1 MVGLGKA
8 KKYGLRPTLKK
19 SVKRFNTNVNEKL
32 KSEDCLDLAKT
43 FRTFAVSN
51 NEGYSSNNIKQ
62 FKIMESVVANA
73 WVETYQNFM
82 NLVYNGLDT
91 HEKISSY
98 LHQMNLF
105 ATEARTLLHKGF
117 LTTLKEKNA
126 LAFFVDCFLEEIS
139 MFADNGLP
147 SESQYDISEQEL
159 KDKYE
164 LIIDSIREISGAFC
178 NFLNKM
184 EHFDD
189 DQPTTTE
196 LKQRMKAFSIVD
208 RALLLEIDKE

>member
-1 MVGLGKA
+1 MLNQEN
-8 KKYGLRPTLKK
+8 R
-19 SVKRFNTNVNEKL
+19 
-32 KSEDCLDLAKT
+32 LDFGKT
-43 FRTFAVSN
+43 FRIFASSN
-51 NEGYSSNNIKQ
+51 NEGYSSNNKQ

-91 HEKISSY
+91 HEKVSSY

-105 ATEARTLLHKGF
+105 ATEGKVLLHKGF

-139 MFADNGLP
+139 TFADNGLP
-147 SESQYDISEQEL
+147 SESPFEISEQ
-159 KDKYE
+159 E
-164 LIIDSIREISGAFC
+164 LIIDSIREISSVFC

-196 LKQRMKAFSIVD
+196 LKQRMKAFLIVD

>member
-1 MVGLGKA
+1 MRGFGKT

-19 SVKRFNTNVNEKL
+19 NVNKFNANVNGMLNQENHL
-32 KSEDCLDLAKT
+32 HFGKT
-43 FRTFAVSN
+43 FRTFALSN
-51 NEGYSSNNIKQ
+51 NEGYSSNNKQ

-73 WVETYQNFM
+73 WVETYQNFI

-105 ATEARTLLHKGF
+105 ATEGKVLLHKGF

-139 MFADNGLP
+139 MFADNDLP
-147 SESQYDISEQEL
+147 SESPFAISEQEL
-159 KDKYE
+159 KDKHE
-164 LIIDSIREISGAFC
+164 LIIDSIREISSAFC

-208 RALLLEIDKE
+208 RALLLEIDEE

>member
-1 MVGLGKA
+1 
-8 KKYGLRPTLKK
+8 
-19 SVKRFNTNVNEKL
+19 
-32 KSEDCLDLAKT
+32 
-43 FRTFAVSN
+43 
-51 NEGYSSNNIKQ
+51 
-62 FKIMESVVANA
+62 MESVVANA

-159 KDKYE
+159 KDKHE
-164 LIIDSIREISGAFC
+164 LIIDSIREISSVFC

-196 LKQRMKAFSIVD
+196 LKQRMKAFLIVD

>member
-1 MVGLGKA
+1 M
-8 KKYGLRPTLKK
+8 LKQEN
-19 SVKRFNTNVNEKL
+19 R
-32 KSEDCLDLAKT
+32 LDFCKT
-43 FRTFAVSN
+43 FRIFASSN
-51 NEGYSSNNIKQ
+51 NEGYSSHNTKH

-91 HEKISSY
+91 NEKVSSY

-117 LTTLKEKNA
+117 IKPSEEKNA
-126 LAFFVDCFLEEIS
+126 FVVFVECFLVEMT
-139 MFADNGLP
+139 MFEDNGLP
-147 SESQYDISEQEL
+147 SESPFAISEQEL
-159 KDKYE
+159 NDKHE
-164 LIIDSIREISGAFC
+164 LIIDSIREISSVFR
-178 NFLNKM
+178 NFLSKM

-196 LKQRMKAFSIVD
+196 LKQRMKAFLIVD

>member
-1 MVGLGKA
+1 
-8 KKYGLRPTLKK
+8 
-19 SVKRFNTNVNEKL
+19 
-32 KSEDCLDLAKT
+32 
-43 FRTFAVSN
+43 
-51 NEGYSSNNIKQ
+51 
-62 FKIMESVVANA
+62 MESVVANA

-82 NLVYNGLDT
+82 NLVYNRFAP
-91 HEKISSY
+91 HEKVSSY

-105 ATEARTLLHKGF
+105 ATEGKVLLHKGF

-139 MFADNGLP
+139 TFVDNGLP
-147 SESQYDISEQEL
+147 SESPFAISEQEL
-159 KDKYE
+159 KENYE
-164 LIIDSIREISGAFC
+164 VIIDSIREISSVFC
-178 NFLNKM
+178 NFLSKM

-208 RALLLEIDKE
+208 SALILEIDEE

>member
-1 MVGLGKA
+1 M
-8 KKYGLRPTLKK
+8 LKQEN
-19 SVKRFNTNVNEKL
+19 RLHFG
-32 KSEDCLDLAKT
+32 KT
-43 FRTFAVSN
+43 FRTFASSN
-51 NEGYSSNNIKQ
+51 NEGYSSHNTKH

-105 ATEARTLLHKGF
+105 ATEGKVLLHKGF

-139 MFADNGLP
+139 TFADNGLP
-147 SESQYDISEQEL
+147 SESPFEISEQEL
-159 KDKYE
+159 KDKHE
-164 LIIDSIREISGAFC
+164 LIIDSIREISSVFC

-189 DQPTTTE
+189 GQPTTTE
-196 LKQRMKAFSIVD
+196 LKQRMKAFLIVD

>member
-1 MVGLGKA
+1 M
-8 KKYGLRPTLKK
+8 
-19 SVKRFNTNVNEKL
+19 L
-32 KSEDCLDLAKT
+32 KSEDCLDFAKT
-43 FRTFAVSN
+43 FRTFALSN
-51 NEGYSSNNIKQ
+51 NEGYSSNTKH

-73 WVETYQNFM
+73 WAETYQNFM

-105 ATEARTLLHKGF
+105 ATEGKVLLHKGF

-147 SESQYDISEQEL
+147 SESPFAISEQEL
-159 KDKYE
+159 KDKHE
-164 LIIDSIREISGAFC
+164 LIIDSIREISSVFC

-196 LKQRMKAFSIVD
+196 LKQRMKAFLIVD
-208 RALLLEIDKE
+208 RALILEIDKE

>member
-1 MVGLGKA
+1 
-8 KKYGLRPTLKK
+8 
-19 SVKRFNTNVNEKL
+19 
-32 KSEDCLDLAKT
+32 
-43 FRTFAVSN
+43 
-51 NEGYSSNNIKQ
+51 
-62 FKIMESVVANA
+62 MESVVANA

-105 ATEARTLLHKGF
+105 ATEARTPLHKGF

-147 SESQYDISEQEL
+147 SESLFAISEQEL
-159 KDKYE
+159 KDKHE
-164 LIIDSIREISGAFC
+164 LIIDSIREISSVFC

-208 RALLLEIDKE
+208 RALLLEIDEE

>member
-1 MVGLGKA
+1 MCLGKA
-8 KKYGLRPTLKK
+8 KKYSLRPILKK
-19 SVKRFNTNVNEKL
+19 SVKIINTNVNGML
-32 KSEDCLDLAKT
+32 KSEDRLDFAKT
-43 FRTFAVSN
+43 FRIFASSN
-51 NEGYSSNNIKQ
+51 NEGYSSNNKQ

-91 HEKISSY
+91 HEKVSSY

-105 ATEARTLLHKGF
+105 ATEGKVLLHKGF

-139 MFADNGLP
+139 TFADNGLP
-147 SESQYDISEQEL
+147 SESPFEISEQEL
-159 KDKYE
+159 KDKHE
-164 LIIDSIREISGAFC
+164 LIIDSIREISSVFC
-178 NFLNKM
+178 NFLSKM

-196 LKQRMKAFSIVD
+196 LKERMKAFLIVD

>member
-1 MVGLGKA
+1 MQYQTKVSLRLVGLGKA
-8 KKYGLRPTLKK
+8 KEYGLRPTLKK
-19 SVKRFNTNVNEKL
+19 TVKIFNTNVNGMLNQENR
-32 KSEDCLDLAKT
+32 LDFGKT
-43 FRTFAVSN
+43 FRIFASSN
-51 NEGYSSNNIKQ
+51 NEGYSSNNKQ

-117 LTTLKEKNA
+117 LKPSEEKNA
-126 LAFFVDCFLEEIS
+126 LVVFVECFLVEMT
-139 MFADNGLP
+139 MFEDNGLP
-147 SESQYDISEQEL
+147 SESPFAISEQEL
-159 KDKYE
+159 KDKHE
-164 LIIDSIREISGAFC
+164 LIIDSIREISSVFC
-178 NFLNKM
+178 NFLSKM

-196 LKQRMKAFSIVD
+196 LRKHSPSLIVHSF
-208 RALLLEIDKE
+208 

>member
-8 KKYGLRPTLKK
+8 KEYGLRPTLKK
-19 SVKRFNTNVNEKL
+19 SVNKFNANVNGMLNQENRL
-32 KSEDCLDLAKT
+32 LFGKT
-43 FRTFAVSN
+43 FRTFALSN
-51 NEGYSSNNIKQ
+51 NEGYSSNNKQ

-105 ATEARTLLHKGF
+105 ATEGKVLLHKGF

-147 SESQYDISEQEL
+147 SESPFAISEQEL
-159 KDKYE
+159 KDKHE
-164 LIIDSIREISGAFC
+164 LIIDSIREISSAFC

-196 LKQRMKAFSIVD
+196 LKQRMKAFLIVD

>member
-1 MVGLGKA
+1 MRGFGEA
-8 KKYGLRPTLKK
+8 KEYSLQPTIKK
-19 SVKRFNTNVNEKL
+19 SVKRFNANVNEML
-32 KSEDCLDLAKT
+32 KSEDRLDLAKT
-43 FRTFAVSN
+43 FRIFASSN
-51 NEGYSSNNIKQ
+51 NEGYSSNNKQ

-117 LTTLKEKNA
+117 LKPSEEKNA
-126 LAFFVDCFLEEIS
+126 LVVFVECFLVEMT
-139 MFADNGLP
+139 MFEDNGLP
-147 SESQYDISEQEL
+147 SESPFAISEQEL
-159 KDKYE
+159 KNKHE
-164 LIIDSIREISGAFC
+164 LIIDSIREISSVFC
-178 NFLNKM
+178 NFLSKM

-208 RALLLEIDKE
+208 SALLLEIDKE

>member
-1 MVGLGKA
+1 MLNQEN
-8 KKYGLRPTLKK
+8 R
-19 SVKRFNTNVNEKL
+19 
-32 KSEDCLDLAKT
+32 LDFGKT
-43 FRTFAVSN
+43 FRIFASLN
-51 NEGYSSNNIKQ
+51 NEGYSSNNKQ

-105 ATEARTLLHKGF
+105 ATEGKVLLYKGF

-139 MFADNGLP
+139 TFADNGLP
-147 SESQYDISEQEL
+147 SESPFEISEQ
-159 KDKYE
+159 
-164 LIIDSIREISGAFC
+164 
-178 NFLNKM
+178 
-184 EHFDD
+184 
-189 DQPTTTE
+189 
-196 LKQRMKAFSIVD
+196 
-208 RALLLEIDKE
+208 

>member
-1 MVGLGKA
+1 MLNQENR
-8 KKYGLRPTLKK
+8 LH
-19 SVKRFNTNVNEKL
+19 F
-32 KSEDCLDLAKT
+32 AKT
-43 FRTFAVSN
+43 FRTFALSN
-51 NEGYSSNNIKQ
+51 NEGYSSNNKQ

-105 ATEARTLLHKGF
+105 ATEGKVLLHKGF

-147 SESQYDISEQEL
+147 SESPFAISEQEL
-159 KDKYE
+159 KDKHE
-164 LIIDSIREISGAFC
+164 LIIDSIREISSAFC

-208 RALLLEIDKE
+208 RALLLEIDEE

>member
-1 MVGLGKA
+1 MLNQEN
-8 KKYGLRPTLKK
+8 R
-19 SVKRFNTNVNEKL
+19 
-32 KSEDCLDLAKT
+32 LDFGKT
-43 FRTFAVSN
+43 FRIFASSN
-51 NEGYSSNNIKQ
+51 NEGYSSHNTKH

-105 ATEARTLLHKGF
+105 ATEGKVLLHKGF

-139 MFADNGLP
+139 TFADNGLP
-147 SESQYDISEQEL
+147 SESPFEISEQEL
-159 KDKYE
+159 KDKHE
-164 LIIDSIREISGAFC
+164 LIIDSIREISSVFC

-196 LKQRMKAFSIVD
+196 LKQRMKAFLIVD